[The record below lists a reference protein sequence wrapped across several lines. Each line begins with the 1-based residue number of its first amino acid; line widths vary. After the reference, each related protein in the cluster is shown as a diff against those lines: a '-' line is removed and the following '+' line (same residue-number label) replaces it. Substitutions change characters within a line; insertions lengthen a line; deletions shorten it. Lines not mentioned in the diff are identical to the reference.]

1 MNEIR
6 ARELFD
12 VYPDSDLMPLP
23 DPLPNETI
31 STYLSWIPEADSDYG
46 DTLFRFLIL
55 ELHGCQRAEARRRM
69 RVAMDDLQCVLNSLE
84 REP

>member
-12 VYPDSDLMPLP
+12 GYPDSDLMPLP

-55 ELHGCQRAEARRRM
+55 ELHDCDRAEACERLQT
-69 RVAMDDLQCVLNSLE
+69 AINDLQCVMNSLE